1 MMRRRRPCRICRKWF
16 QVHPRV
22 GSRQRVCS
30 SAACQRERHRRA
42 CVAWHR
48 RNPGYDREGRL
59 QRKLRPAPPPK
70 PCLGPPLASPIG
82 QLDWDEARD
91 VVGLEV
97 AVVIEASAKVL
108 YRWARDAV
116 IAQLPVREALTPQHP
131 PQPARDEIAREPRPP

>member
-1 MMRRRRPCRICRKWF
+1 MRRRRPCRICRKWF

-48 RNPGYDREGRL
+48 RNPDYDREGRL
-59 QRKLRPAPPPK
+59 QRKLRCDPPPK
-70 PCLGPPLASPIG
+70 PDLLPLLVSPMR
-82 QLDWDEARD
+82 QLDWGVARD

-97 AVVIEASAKVL
+97 AVVIEESAKVL
-108 YRWARDAV
+108 CNWARDAV
-116 IAQLPVREALTPQHP
+116 IAQSLVREAITAQHSP
-131 PQPARDEIAREPRPP
+131 RPARDEMASKPRPP